1 MASKVIMPLNQ
12 ILFFTFLGSFA
23 TGKDN
28 SDFYVIGN
36 AIQVAA
42 ISGIFGVTFSISGDR
57 WEGTLTY
64 LFGTPANRLTL
75 FVGRA
80 FMHVIDGMVGVLIG
94 LGWGVLLLNLDLSQ
108 ADPPALGLTIVIT
121 TFSTSGLG
129 LLLGCLSL
137 MTRNV
142 MFVNN
147 SVYFLLLVFSG
158 ANIPIATLPSWV
170 QSISYALPLTRG
182 IAAAREIIA
191 GGSFQT
197 VAPLLLGELL
207 IGGTYVLLGY
217 LFFRWFEI
225 QAKRRGTLEVI

>member
-1 MASKVIMPLNQ
+1 
-12 ILFFTFLGSFA
+12 LGSFA